1 LYQSTAKMPNKLSSI
16 SRGTMKKIE
25 HSCNSSILRAAP
37 LPKPAIIPLQPQKEK
52 VISGWE
58 RLVAQAQTINQM
70 AAELEAEILELK
82 AIASAINSQI
92 NYLQGKNKSRKSVC
106 KYLTVSIPWVKQ
118 KSDDSLILTTRKVDL
133 FRAEREAASLA
144 QKLRQQSK
152 SKRLAAQR
160 HRKNRDQADADTNT
174 FFLGALINK
183 S

>member
-1 LYQSTAKMPNKLSSI
+1 MPNKLSSI
-16 SRGTMKKIE
+16 SRGTMKKIAQ
-25 HSCNSSILRAAP
+25 SYNSSILRP
-37 LPKPAIIPLQPQKEK
+37 SSLPQSAIIPLQPQTEK
-52 VISGWE
+52 IMSGWE

-82 AIASAINSQI
+82 AIASAINSQR
-92 NYLQGKNKSRKSVC
+92 NYLQGHAKSRKSVC
-106 KYLTVSIPWVKQ
+106 KYFTVSIPWVKQ

-152 SKRLAAQR
+152 NRRLAAQQ
-160 HRKNRDQADADTNT
+160 HRKSEEKTDFDPKAT
-174 FFLGALINK
+174 FLGSLINK